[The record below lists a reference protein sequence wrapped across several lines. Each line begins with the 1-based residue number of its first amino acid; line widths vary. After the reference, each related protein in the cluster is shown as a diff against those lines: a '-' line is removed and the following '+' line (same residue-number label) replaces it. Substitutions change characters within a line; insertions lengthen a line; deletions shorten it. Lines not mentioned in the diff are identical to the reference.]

1 MKDDTLSTI
10 LISLGVLLL
19 LVSAYV
25 SISEFYNA
33 RIEAKNFAEAAT
45 EAMKYLVKAIPL
57 IMSIVVGAILLDYG
71 VKARSVRV
79 DVQD

>member
-1 MKDDTLSTI
+1 MRDDTLSTI

-19 LVSAYV
+19 LVSAYI
-25 SISEFYNA
+25 SIGEFYNA
-33 RIEAKNFAEAAT
+33 KIEAKNFAEAAT

-71 VKARSVRV
+71 VKARSARV